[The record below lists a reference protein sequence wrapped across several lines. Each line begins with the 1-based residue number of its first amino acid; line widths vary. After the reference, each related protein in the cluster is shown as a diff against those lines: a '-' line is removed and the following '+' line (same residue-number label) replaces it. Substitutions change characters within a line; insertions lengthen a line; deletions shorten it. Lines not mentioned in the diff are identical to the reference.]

1 MKKIYKIL
9 ENEEYHYL
17 QDCEEITKLK
27 HIKKHSDNSIVLFE
41 YTCNLFKM
49 TSELI
54 LNKIQFTHYIDD
66 LEMSYLIIDI
76 EK

>member
-1 MKKIYKIL
+1 MKKIYQIL

-17 QDCEEITKLK
+17 QDCEEITNT
-27 HIKKHSDNSIVLFE
+27 KHSENSIVLFE
-41 YTCNLFKM
+41 YTCSLFKM
-49 TSELI
+49 TNELI
-54 LNKIQFTHYIDD
+54 LNKIQFTHYTDD

>member
-1 MKKIYKIL
+1 MKKIYQLL
-9 ENEEYHYL
+9 EKEEYHYL
-17 QDCEEITKLK
+17 SDCEEITKLK
-27 HIKKHSDNSIVLFE
+27 HITKHSDNSIVLFE
-41 YTCNLFKM
+41 YTCNLFFIM
-49 TSELI
+49 RELV

>member
-1 MKKIYKIL
+1 MKKIYQIL
-9 ENEEYHYL
+9 EKEEYHYL
-17 QDCEEITKLK
+17 LDCEEITKLK

-54 LNKIQFTHYIDD
+54 LNKIQFTHYTDD